1 MKKLLAIIL
10 VFLMVL
16 SLAVF
21 AEGDVTL
28 NVTEAELLSG
38 ATVNGEILRYTKKDD
53 YFGFKDVNLSGIK
66 HIAIDGK
73 NSVTGGANGDTFM
86 IKTDDP
92 LTGDV
97 IGYLV
102 MDENR
107 EGLFKAPVK
116 ATEGKHNLYFVSLYG
131 ASRGGSDIKK
141 VILSKVEYV
150 RDTKSMQV
158 SDDVVIDLYADTW
171 AATDSFGRKVADY
184 SEAGAVKTDG
194 RDVGIMYWDWF
205 TSNTAKTRATVI

>member
-1 MKKLLAIIL
+1 LKKI
-10 VFLMVL
+10 L
-16 SLAVF
+16 SLILALLMIFSVTVL
-21 AEGDVTL
+21 AEGEVTL
-28 NVTEAELLSG
+28 DAAKAELLSG
-38 ATVNGEILRYTKKDD
+38 ATINGEILRYTKKDD
-53 YFGFKDVNLSGIK
+53 YFGFKDVDLTGVK
-66 HIAIDGK
+66 HIAIEGK
-73 NSVTGGANGDTFM
+73 NVVTGGANGDTFM
-86 IKTDDP
+86 VKTDDP
-92 LTGDV
+92 LTGKV

-171 AATDSFGRKVADY
+171 AATDSFGRKVADSPLY
-184 SEAGAVKTDG
+184 PQQRYPLKGPTPKSAHLLKL
-194 RDVGIMYWDWF
+194 R
-205 TSNTAKTRATVI
+205 TSTQ